1 MGRLFQLTALL
12 VAFVSGPAFAQSA
25 SPINPSSRGIGSRD
39 MDRIPTPYYRTP
51 THDIVRDP
59 NTGRPLAVI
68 EGPSGVV
75 GNEYTIRDPNTGR
88 PRAKISP

>member
-1 MGRLFQLTALL
+1 MKRLGL
-12 VAFVSGPAFAQSA
+12 AFVIFLATGPAWAQSA
-25 SPINPSSRGIGSRD
+25 SMINPSSRSFTSRD

-51 THDIVRDP
+51 TRDIVRDP
-59 NTGRPLAVI
+59 NTGRPLAII
-68 EGPSGVV
+68 EGPSGIV